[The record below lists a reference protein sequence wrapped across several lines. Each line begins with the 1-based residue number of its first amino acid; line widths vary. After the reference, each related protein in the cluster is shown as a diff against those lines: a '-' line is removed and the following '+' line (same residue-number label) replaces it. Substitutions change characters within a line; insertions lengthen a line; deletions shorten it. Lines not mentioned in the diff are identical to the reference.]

1 MAARLT
7 SLFRMIHVQ
16 NAHVAYEGKEVLHGI
31 SFHVGAGQIAGY
43 VGPNGAGKTTT
54 MRLLT
59 GTLKPDA
66 GRITLAGIDV
76 VAQPL
81 EAKRRYGFVPEH
93 GHLYESFTPEEY
105 LLFIGRMY
113 GLDEDL
119 VRTRLAALLRYWK
132 LDGDAQRK
140 MVGFSKGMKQKVL
153 LSAGLLHAPPVL
165 LLDEPLSGLDAEA
178 VLLARALFRRWADA
192 GRTVLYSSHI
202 LDAVERIA
210 DRVVVIRD
218 GHIIGEGSP
227 EDLKTETASASLELA
242 FSQLTSTEDVSAR
255 TDQLMTDGFG
265 ETPSP

>member
-1 MAARLT
+1 
-7 SLFRMIHVQ
+7 MIHVQ
-16 NAHVAYEGKEVLHGI
+16 DVHVAFGQKEVLHGV
-31 SFHVGAGQIAGY
+31 SFEVGAGQIAGY

-66 GRITLAGIDV
+66 GRVFVAGVDV
-76 VAQPL
+76 VQNPL
-81 EAKRRYGFVPEH
+81 DAKRRFGFVPEH

-105 LLFIGRMY
+105 LVFIGRMY
-113 GLDEDL
+113 GLDEGR
-119 VRTRLAALLRYWK
+119 VRERIAALLRYWK
-132 LDGDAQRK
+132 LDDEARRK

-153 LSAGLLHAPPVL
+153 LSAALLHEPPVL

-178 VLLARALFRRWADA
+178 VLLVRALLRRWADT

-210 DRVVVIRD
+210 DKVVVIRD
-218 GHIIGEGSP
+218 GTIVGQGSP
-227 EDLKTETASASLELA
+227 DALKAETEAASLEVA

-255 TDQLMTDGFG
+255 TDRLMAEAFG
-265 ETPSP
+265 